1 MNGKWVIIQEKLA
14 PIVVGFE
21 YVDVQTERLVVKSVI
36 GLWKIIFIAQ
46 LLDIYEGFRGKGG
59 GSMKTDWIDLNL
71 PYWSWEGKSFE
82 GLNLNKPGTII
93 DTKQGIFLIGHI
105 NPLRTICDDDKE
117 FDDHT
122 IIERYKVIWTVPEGR
137 EKGEA

>member
-46 LLDIYEGFRGKGG
+46 LLDIYEGFRGEGG
-59 GSMKTDWIDLNL
+59 GGMKTA
-71 PYWSWEGKSFE
+71 
-82 GLNLNKPGTII
+82 
-93 DTKQGIFLIGHI
+93 FLIIVVGLLLLFLWSPWRKKG
-105 NPLRTICDDDKE
+105 N
-117 FDDHT
+117 
-122 IIERYKVIWTVPEGR
+122 IIEECVIIKTENCGIKIETLGDNIIEDNYIDGNKSYQVHL
-137 EKGEA
+137 K